1 MYFQPLKFNV
11 SYAVVCLFIIFSS
24 CASKKDLI
32 YFQDADAHNQKLINY
47 TTNKIQYND
56 ILNIQITSRNPEAVI
71 PYNFDNTNFG
81 RSNLIETLKFQG
93 YLVSSDGTILF
104 PTIGPIKVIGKT
116 TRELEIHISKILEEG
131 GHVKDALVNIKILNS
146 KVTVLGEVTRPGTFT
161 ITEENITF
169 LQALGYA
176 GDLKINADRKNLLLI
191 RDIDGVQVIEHIDL
205 TKADLLSSSAYFMK
219 QNDVIVVS
227 PNNSKIKSSGY
238 VGNIGTIVTISSI
251 VLSTV
256 ILLSR

>member
-1 MYFQPLKFNV
+1 MYLK
-11 SYAVVCLFIIFSS
+11 SYCLCLFSCLFLIFSS

-32 YFQDADAHNQKLINY
+32 YFQNADEYNQKSISY
-47 TTNKIQYND
+47 STNKIQYND

-93 YLVSSDGTILF
+93 YLVSADGTIIF
-104 PTIGPIKVIGKT
+104 PTIGAVKVIGKT
-116 TRELEIHISKILEEG
+116 TRELELFIGDLLDKG

-176 GDLKINADRKNLLLI
+176 GDLKINANRKNILLI
-191 RDIDGVQVIEHIDL
+191 RDVDGVQIIQHIDL
-205 TKADLLSSSAYFMK
+205 TNADLLKSSAYYVK

-238 VGNIGTIVTISSI
+238 IGNIGTIVTIASI
-251 VLSTV
+251 VLSTT